1 MVNFKETENLEHRG
15 VEWRMMLK
23 EIEREV
29 VECIHLAQN
38 RDKWR
43 AL

>member
-1 MVNFKETENLEHRG
+1 MENLKETDDLEHRG
-15 VEWRMMLK
+15 VDWRIILK
-23 EIEREV
+23 EVEWEG

-43 AL
+43 AV

>member
-1 MVNFKETENLEHRG
+1 MENFKETDNLEQRG
-15 VEWRMMLK
+15 VEWRMLLK
-23 EIEREV
+23 EVEWYG

-38 RDKWR
+38 REKWR